1 MPAFDNAHALI
12 VGIADYANIRKLPK
26 VMDAE
31 DLAAA
36 LVDPALCG
44 YHPKNVAILL
54 DKDATR
60 DKKSAR
66 GSRRLNQRSC
76 DADSTVFIYSPRSAC
91 PSLIR
96 ACHSLTGGCRGEIP
110 GPSSRA
116 SPRSV
121 VARHH
126 PAPSAGQKKPV
137 PD

>member
-1 MPAFDNAHALI
+1 MPAFDNAHASI
-12 VGIADYANIRKLPK
+12 VGIADYDNIRKLPK
-26 VMDAE
+26 ARYAE

-60 DKKSAR
+60 DKIRAR
-66 GSRRLNQRSC
+66 FEALKRSC
-76 DADSTVFIYSPRSAC
+76 DADLTVFIYSPRSAC

-110 GPSSRA
+110 GPSWRA

-121 VARHH
+121 VAWHH